1 MPKVTEAHV
10 EARKHQILEAAIRCF
25 GRQGFHKTT
34 MQDICTE
41 ASLSPGALYRYF
53 PSKEEIIEAMVA
65 ERRRLVFV
73 RIEEAQRLSSTV
85 DALNTLSG
93 AFDDIDDITGCAV
106 DVELWGEAFR
116 NPRIA
121 GALSDDMRAVCTA
134 FAAIIRVAQDRG
146 DINPKLDS
154 HSVARILLSLFHGM
168 VIQKSLDPSIDLNG
182 YVEALKAMMT
192 GRFWLGRIEQG
203 GA

>member
-10 EARKHQILEAAIRCF
+10 EARKHQILEASIRCF

-41 ASLSPGALYRYF
+41 ATLSPGALYHYF

-65 ERRRLVFV
+65 ERRRQGFV
-73 RIEEAQRLSSTV
+73 RIEEARRLSSTV
-85 DALNTLSG
+85 EALDVLSG
-93 AFDDIDDITGCAV
+93 AFGVIDDIAGCAV

-121 GALSDDMRAVCTA
+121 GALSHDMDTVCNA
-134 FAAIIRVAQDRG
+134 FAEIIRVAQDRG
-146 DINPKLDS
+146 DINPEVNPD
-154 HSVARILLSLFHGM
+154 SVARIMLSLFHGM
-168 VIQKSLDPSIDLNG
+168 VIQKSLDPAIDLKG

-192 GRFWLGRIEQG
+192 GRFWLGRIEEG

>member
-1 MPKVTEAHV
+1 
-10 EARKHQILEAAIRCF
+10 
-25 GRQGFHKTT
+25 
-34 MQDICTE
+34 MQDICAE
-41 ASLSPGALYRYF
+41 ASLSPGALYHYF

-65 ERRRLVFV
+65 ERRRQGFV
-73 RIEEAQRLSSTV
+73 RIEGARRLSSTV
-85 DALNTLSG
+85 EALDVLSG
-93 AFDDIDDITGCAV
+93 AFDDIDDVAGCAV

-121 GALSDDMRAVCTA
+121 AALSSDMHAVCAA
-134 FAAIIRVAQDRG
+134 FASIIRVAQDRG
-146 DINPKLDS
+146 DINPEVNPD
-154 HSVARILLSLFHGM
+154 SVARIMLSLFHGM
-168 VIQKSLDPSIDLNG
+168 VIQKSLDPAIDLKG

>member
-10 EARKHQILEAAIRCF
+10 EARKQQILEAAIRCF

-41 ASLSPGALYRYF
+41 ATLSPGALYHYF

-65 ERRRLVFV
+65 ERRRQGFV
-73 RIEEAQRLSSTV
+73 RIEEARRLSSTV
-85 DALNTLSG
+85 DALHTPSG

-146 DINPKLDS
+146 GNQPQHQHPFL
-154 HSVARILLSLFHGM
+154 
-168 VIQKSLDPSIDLNG
+168 
-182 YVEALKAMMT
+182 
-192 GRFWLGRIEQG
+192 
-203 GA
+203 